1 MKRLNLMFL
10 IIGVAIIFS
19 GCSKDDSLAPELN
32 QNDQEISLKSANVKI
47 PFMGTSSPDFTPP
60 EPPYAGIITVLPNG
74 KTKVKGETAWWY
86 DYSEDDWRVTGK
98 SKWYIN
104 RLIEE
109 DGIQKVWGKTEIF
122 VDGDRGK
129 WEISWHGYLTPTLTP
144 DGPSLVGYVD
154 AVGQGKSGEV
164 KGLVAKWTYSINF
177 IFSDPTTLFYAT
189 EGYILEK

>member
-10 IIGVAIIFS
+10 IIGLAIIFS
-19 GCSKDDSLAPELN
+19 GCSKDDSLAPLD
-32 QNDQEISLKSANVKI
+32 QSDQETNLKKANVKT
-47 PFMGTSSPDFTPP
+47 PFTGTSSPDFTPP
-60 EPPYAGIITVLPNG
+60 EAPYAGIITVLPNG

-86 DYSEDDWRVTGK
+86 DYSEDDWRITGG

-104 RLIEE
+104 RLIGE

-122 VDGDRGK
+122 VDGNRGK
-129 WEISWHGYLTPTLTP
+129 WEISWHGYLYPTLV
-144 DGPSLVGYVD
+144 GLSGYVD
-154 AVGQGKSGEV
+154 AVGSGKEGEV

-177 IFSDPTTLFYAT
+177 DASDMTTLYYAT